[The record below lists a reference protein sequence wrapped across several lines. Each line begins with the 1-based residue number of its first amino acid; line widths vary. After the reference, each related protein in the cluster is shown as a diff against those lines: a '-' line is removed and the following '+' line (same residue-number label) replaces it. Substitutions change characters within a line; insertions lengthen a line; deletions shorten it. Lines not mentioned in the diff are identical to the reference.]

1 MANTRNGYNLRAKDI
16 DVASNGALLITQP
29 SGLGVELAVSFDNST
44 ITLTGGG
51 ALQVGTIAISNV
63 DQLQSN
69 LSTLNSRINALET
82 GSVDLSGYVSTS
94 GISIIGA
101 TSVANLEGGG
111 IRVNGDGTSDT
122 YVGTFTG
129 TGSTW
134 SPNTTL
140 HFANGSMSFIT
151 SSGLEPI
158 LVVSSTAF
166 TYNDSNV
173 VTEASKNQ
181 ANGYAG
187 LDGNSKLTASQIPI
201 GTGLTLS
208 DSVIAVDSSQF
219 IAASEKGATSGVAPL
234 TNGKIP
240 MQYIDTL
247 PFKECY
253 SATVSNGTITLGS
266 GQSKTDASQLEIGD
280 EIILTAATT
289 WNSTEYAIGS
299 MFVRIKT
306 TDGTLADYA
315 YMNTGIIPATIADV
329 NTGTDNTK
337 FITPAALSGSA
348 PAILGTNITNIP
360 GTAITVAD
368 GSNLGVVKVT
378 AGNGLT
384 ISTGTIAMAA
394 AGSGTYGA
402 VKLGTTN
409 GSVPVINASNKL
421 EAAVIPV
428 ATATTVGGV
437 IVEAGSGLTLGADGK
452 LSVSASGTPDPIAL
466 TAENYDSDAGTVTVE
481 SITPPKGI
489 VQKVTPYTFLCV
501 PPDTATPKGDGTGY
515 TFVMD
520 VSGITSLNTT
530 DWEVVF

>member
-1 MANTRNGYNLRAKDI
+1 MANTRNGYNLRAKDV

-29 SGLGVELAVSFDNST
+29 SGLGVEFAVSFDNST

-69 LSTLNSRINALET
+69 LSTLNNRINALET
-82 GSVDLSGYVSTS
+82 GSVDLSNYVSDS

-101 TSVANLEGGG
+101 TSEANLEGGG

-122 YVGTFTG
+122 YVGIFTG
-129 TGSTW
+129 TGSAW
-134 SPNTTL
+134 SPNTAL
-140 HFANGSMSFIT
+140 HFASGSMSFIT
-151 SSGLEPI
+151 ASGLDPI

-201 GTGLTLS
+201 GSGLTLS
-208 DSVIAVDSSQF
+208 GSAIAVDSSQF

-253 SATVSNGTITLGS
+253 SATVTDGAITLGS
-266 GQSKTDASQLEIGD
+266 GQSKTAASQLEVGD
-280 EIILTAATT
+280 EIILTAGTT
-289 WNSTEYAIGS
+289 YDGTTYETGS
-299 MFVRIKT
+299 MFVRIAT
-306 TDGTLADYA
+306 TDDTLADYA
-315 YMNTGIIPATIADV
+315 YMNTGIVPATIGDV

-337 FITPAALSGSA
+337 FITPASLTGSA
-348 PAILGTNITNIP
+348 PAILGTNITGIP
-360 GTAITVAD
+360 SSALPTATDSVAGVITVT
-368 GSNLGVVKVT
+368 N
-378 AGNGLT
+378 GNGLT
-384 ISTGTIAMAA
+384 LASGALSMGQAST
-394 AGSGTYGA
+394 SNYGA
-402 VKLGTTN
+402 VKLGTTD
-409 GSVPVINASNKL
+409 GTVPVIGSNNKL
-421 EAAVIPV
+421 DAAVLPV
-428 ATATTVGGV
+428 ATATTLGGV
-437 IVEAGSGLTLGADGK
+437 IVEADSGLEVDSTGK
-452 LSVSASGTPDPIAL
+452 LTVTASGTPDPIPL
-466 TAENYDSDAGTVTVE
+466 SSSNYDSGAGTVTVE

-489 VQKVTPYTFLCV
+489 VQTVSPYTFLCV